1 MSQATARVTASLS
14 KNLRRRGA
22 LPAFLT
28 ALGTGLFLTVQS
40 LLGAL
45 VSLIGVQQATNGL
58 YELDYTSVAIQGALV
73 SLLVT
78 ALPFVFGMFVS
89 LWILAPIA
97 DELALRFVIARGI
110 LAGVIGS
117 LLVFITSI
125 VLVLVGVFDASGSF
139 ITATFPWP
147 SVESGLADLLMS
159 LSMALSYL
167 VHLLPVVILAAVLLW
182 HWLRTHDREH
192 SVSGILDE
200 V

>member
-1 MSQATARVTASLS
+1 MSQATARVTASLG

-45 VSLIGVQQATNGL
+45 VSLIGVQQATSGL

-125 VLVLVGVFDASGSF
+125 VLVLVGVFEASGSF
-139 ITATFPWP
+139 ITSTFPWP
-147 SVESGLADLLMS
+147 SVESGLADVLMS